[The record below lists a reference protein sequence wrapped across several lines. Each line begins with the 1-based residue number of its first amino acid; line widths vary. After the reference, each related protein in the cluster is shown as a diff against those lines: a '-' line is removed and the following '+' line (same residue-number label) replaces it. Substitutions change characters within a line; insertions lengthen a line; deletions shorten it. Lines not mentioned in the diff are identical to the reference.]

1 MTRRSHD
8 PLAQKCTGDD
18 EMKRTIVLMLVLSLQ
33 TVALAQT
40 AVQAPKIFLIKAGRL
55 VDVRAGRVLDNQGI
69 LVEGQR
75 IKAVGPLATI
85 QKDAPA
91 TATVIDLSRSTV
103 LPGLADCH
111 THILLQGDITSAD
124 YDEQLLK
131 ESIPYRAIRA

>member
-55 VDVRAGRVLDNQGI
+55 IDVRAGRVLENQGI
-69 LVEGQR
+69 LVEGER

-85 QKDAPA
+85 EKTVPA
-91 TATVIDLSRSTV
+91 TAQIVDLSKATV

-111 THILLQGDITSAD
+111 THVLLQGDITAAD
-124 YDEQLLK
+124 YD
-131 ESIPYRAIRA
+131 